1 LRIVTPDFVLS
12 LANRSLSRLT
22 LSRVIVVPE
31 TQRRPGS
38 GRTEQHHDTA
48 RLHEQIQQFRPEGR
62 ARGAN
67 TIKYE
72 SIMEAEASLND
83 CEEVSELGNDYAAA
97 DCANARVGQSDN
109 EQSRRMGRLVR
120 DQQLTDLGEG

>member
-1 LRIVTPDFVLS
+1 
-12 LANRSLSRLT
+12 
-22 LSRVIVVPE
+22 
-31 TQRRPGS
+31 
-38 GRTEQHHDTA
+38 
-48 RLHEQIQQFRPEGR
+48 
-62 ARGAN
+62 
-67 TIKYE
+67 
-72 SIMEAEASLND
+72 MEAEVSLND